1 MRLSE
6 DKKADSKT
14 SENGVRKQTLWWLGA
29 AAGVRFP
36 RLGLW
41 FVWFEVAAGVQRK
54 GTGFSCS
61 DVGWGGRAVGAL
73 KAVCRQTYKME
84 SDP

>member
-1 MRLSE
+1 M
-6 DKKADSKT
+6 K
-14 SENGVRKQTLWWLGA
+14 KQTLRWLGA
-29 AAGVRFP
+29 AARVRFP
-36 RLGLW
+36 RPGLW
-41 FVWFEVAAGVQRK
+41 FVWFEVAAGARRK

-61 DVGWGGRAVGAL
+61 DVGWGGRAMGAL